1 MTIVTMTDDD
11 EEENSLEPEA
21 EGTASS
27 HLLGQTNNGL
37 DCNHEKK
44 RGTGVCVCVGAGGEV
59 RSVCVHRHKFTE
71 CTSKLYYDDR
81 TPPTHP
87 PPTSLQVFLT
97 PAPLPNLLSRSPFL
111 LFLCR
116 TWDLLPVD
124 GKSLCVIVKLCIVY
138 VCVWRKNT
146 EHVNDCV

>member
-1 MTIVTMTDDD
+1 M
-11 EEENSLEPEA
+11 
-21 EGTASS
+21 
-27 HLLGQTNNGL
+27 
-37 DCNHEKK
+37 KK
-44 RGTGVCVCVGAGGEV
+44 RTALSLKRRERLPLTCSGKQTTDWTVITKRSEGRVCVFVWGRGGEV